1 MIMSGKRIMSAIAI
15 LSVTLLAGGVAMS
28 AYAGFQMYSSA
39 LEQGRSYLPE
49 AKKIWKEKIPGSIRQ
64 SAAIPSGDFLGTIY
78 IPEISKTVNIFQGTD
93 AKSLSRGAG
102 HYLGSVLP
110 GVKDNSVIAG
120 HRDTVFSSLGKVKLG
135 AKIVITTEDGVF
147 TYQVN
152 RISIVDASDRTV
164 IVPTELATLTLSTCY
179 PFNFIGS
186 APKRYIV
193 IAEIFKSQP
202 SSITNI

>member
-15 LSVTLLAGGVAMS
+15 LSVTFMAGGVAMS
-28 AYAGFQMYSSA
+28 AYAGFQIYSSKV
-39 LEQGRSYLPE
+39 EQGRSYLLAAQE
-49 AKKIWKEKIPGSIRQ
+49 IWKEKIPGSIRQ
-64 SAAIPSGDFLGTIY
+64 SAAIPTGDFLGTIY
-78 IPEISKTVNIFQGTD
+78 IPAISKTVNIFQGTN
-93 AKSLSRGAG
+93 AKELSRGAG

-147 TYQVN
+147 TYRVN
-152 RISIVDASDRTV
+152 RIRIVDASDRTV

-179 PFNFIGS
+179 PFNFIGA

-193 IAEIFKSQP
+193 VAKISKSKP
-202 SSITNI
+202 SSITSI

>member
-135 AKIVITTEDGVF
+135 AKIVITTVDGVF

-152 RISIVDASDRTV
+152 RIRIVDASDRTV